1 MVARDD
7 NRLQNTG
14 VPRSGELAGEF
25 SFVDRLREISMFF
38 QGNDAV
44 HQTMRRVAAA
54 LDRENIPYAIVG
66 GMAVN
71 AHKYQRTTADVDFL
85 LNVAGFSALKQL
97 VVNGEFSVVP
107 GRPRRF
113 LDSTTGIAFDIL
125 VTGRFPGSGAPG
137 PVVYPDPTAVSENIR
152 DLRVINLP
160 GLIDLK
166 LAARRHR
173 DFADVVSLI
182 EFNNLDESFAEKLH
196 PAVRTD
202 YLSCVDEQRREAD
215 YEAQQD
221 RLAEEE

>member
-71 AHKYQRTTADVDFL
+71 AHRHQRTTGDVDFL
-85 LNVAGFSALKQL
+85 LSVAGFAAFKNL
-97 VVNGEFSVVP
+97 VTAGEFTATP

-113 LDSTTGIAFDIL
+113 SDTTTGISFDIL

-137 PVVYPDPTAVSENIR
+137 AIAFPDPTAVGEVIN
-152 DLRVINLP
+152 DVRVINLP
-160 GLIDLK
+160 VLVELK
-166 LAARRHR
+166 LAAQRYQ
-173 DFADVVSLI
+173 DFADVVNLI
-182 EFNNLDESFAEKLH
+182 AVNNLDESFAEKLH